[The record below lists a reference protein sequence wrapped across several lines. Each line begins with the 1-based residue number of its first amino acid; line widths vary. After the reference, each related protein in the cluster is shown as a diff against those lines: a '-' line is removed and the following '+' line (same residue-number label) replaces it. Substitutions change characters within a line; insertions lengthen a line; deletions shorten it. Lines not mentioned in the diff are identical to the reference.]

1 MKLLC
6 KYLFL
11 FLVGGIIYSIIEVFF
26 RGHTHWTMF
35 IVGGVCF
42 ILLGLQNEVTDWEM
56 SLFWQAV
63 NGGIIIT
70 FVEFITGCIVNLC
83 LGWNIWDYSNMPFNI
98 LGQICLPFSIIWC
111 LISVLGIVMDD
122 YIRYIFFGEEKP
134 RYYSFR
140 R

>member
-1 MKLLC
+1 MKLLL
-6 KYLFL
+6 KYFFL

-35 IVGGVCF
+35 IVGGMCF

>member
-1 MKLLC
+1 MKLLL
-6 KYLFL
+6 KYFFL

-70 FVEFITGCIVNLC
+70 VVEFITGCIVNLC
-83 LGWNIWDYSNMPFNI
+83 LGWEVWDYSNMPFNI
-98 LGQICLPFSIIWC
+98 FGQICLPFSVLWC
-111 LISVLGIVMDD
+111 LLSIVGIMVDD
-122 YIRYIFFGEEKP
+122 WLRYIFFGEEKP
-134 RYYSFR
+134 RYTII
-140 R
+140 